1 MKTQKGHILWLILI
15 RLIAVTSILV
25 AVVIIQH
32 STTDFIPLIPF
43 YFLVLLT
50 YLLSF
55 VYLGLYRFGKRY
67 DIQARLQTGFD
78 LMLITALVYISGG
91 LSGSLYVLYII
102 SIVAASIVLSNRA
115 AYVTAGVSAVLFGLL
130 VDGLYLG
137 IIPYFSDVQYREDSL
152 GLIIFTMFMAWGLCF
167 LMAALANYLT
177 GSLRK
182 TREELRRAEKELA
195 ISDRLANAGRI
206 SAQLAHEIRNPL
218 AAISGSVQVLRGDI
232 VLDDDQR
239 KLMDIVVRESARVSQ
254 SIEQF
259 LDLASPGK
267 HDFNWLNL
275 SEVLDETLTMLA
287 AGGELDGRYRIDGN
301 FREVRVGYYGNAGQ
315 FKQLFWNLAKNALK
329 AMPGGGALTVDLSL
343 DKKRGVRVR
352 LADTG
357 RGLTTEEREHLFEPF
372 FTRFEDGRGL
382 GLVVVRRIVDDY
394 EGRIEVRSETGKGT
408 EFILTFPPREA
419 RASAAGRSVSP
430 N

>member
-1 MKTQKGHILWLILI
+1 MKTQKSQILWLILI

-43 YFLVLLT
+43 YLLVLLT

-55 VYLGLYRFGKRY
+55 VYLWLYRFGKRY
-67 DIQARLQTGFD
+67 EIQAVLQTVFD
-78 LMLITALVYISGG
+78 LLLITALVYISGG
-91 LSGSLYVLYII
+91 LSGSLYLLYIV
-102 SIVAASIVLSNRA
+102 SIIGASIVLSSRA
-115 AYVTAGVSAVLFGLL
+115 AYLTAGVSAVLFGLL

-137 IIPYFSDVQYREDSL
+137 IIPYFSPEQYRERSL
-152 GLIIFTMFMAWGLCF
+152 GLIIFTMFLAWGLF
-167 LMAALANYLT
+167 FVMAALANYLA
-177 GSLRK
+177 GSLRR
-182 TREELRRAEKELA
+182 TREELRRAEKELE
-195 ISDRLANAGRI
+195 IGDRLAAAGRI

-218 AAISGSVQVLRGDI
+218 AAISGSVQVLRSDAA
-232 VLDDDQR
+232 LDNDQR

-259 LDLASPGK
+259 LDLASPGPQ
-267 HDFNWLNL
+267 DFRWLNL
-275 SEVLDETLTMLA
+275 ADLFEETLALLR
-287 AGGELDGRYRIDGN
+287 AGGDLDGRHRVEGN
-301 FREVRVGYYGNAGQ
+301 FRDVRVGYYGNPSQ

-329 AMPGGGALTVDLSL
+329 AMPDGGTLTVDLSL
-343 DKKRGVRVR
+343 DKKKAVTIR

-357 RGLTTEEREHLFEPF
+357 RGMTPEEREHLFEPF
-372 FTRFEDGRGL
+372 FSRFENGRGL

-394 EGRIEVRSETGKGT
+394 EGRIEVRSEAGRGT
-408 EFILTFPPREA
+408 EVLLTLPPREPSA
-419 RASAAGRSVSP
+419 RTAARQIST

>member
-1 MKTQKGHILWLILI
+1 MKTQKSHILWFILI

-43 YFLVLLT
+43 YYLVLLT
-50 YLLSF
+50 YLLS
-55 VYLGLYRFGKRY
+55 VGYLGLYRFGKRY
-67 DIQARLQTGFD
+67 DIQAVLQTGFD
-78 LMLITALVYISGG
+78 LVLITALVYISGG
-91 LSGSLYVLYII
+91 LSGSLYLLYIV
-102 SIVAASIVLSNRA
+102 SIVAASIILSNRA
-115 AYVTAGVSAVLFGLL
+115 AYLTAGVSAVLFGLL
-130 VDGLYLG
+130 VDGLYFG
-137 IIPYFSDVQYREDSL
+137 VIPYFSAEQYREHSL
-152 GLIIFTMFMAWGLCF
+152 GLIIFNMFLAWGLFF

-182 TREELRRAEKELA
+182 TREELRLAQKELE
-195 ISDRLANAGRI
+195 IGDRLANAGRI

-218 AAISGSVQVLRGDI
+218 AAISGSVQVLKSDI
-232 VLDDDQR
+232 ALDDDQR

-259 LDLASPGK
+259 LDLASPGRQ
-267 HDFNWLNL
+267 DFSWLNL
-275 SEVLDETLTMLA
+275 SEVLDETLALLRG
-287 AGGELDGRYRIDGN
+287 GGELDGQYRVGGN

-315 FKQLFWNLAKNALK
+315 FKQLFWNLAKNSLK
-329 AMPGGGALTVDLSL
+329 AMPGGGTLTIDLSL
-343 DKKRGVRVR
+343 DKKKAVRIR

-357 RGLTTEEREHLFEPF
+357 RGMTTEEREHLFEPF
-372 FTRFEDGRGL
+372 FTRFENGRGL

-394 EGRIEVRSETGKGT
+394 EGKIEVRSEAGKGT

-419 RASAAGRSVSP
+419 RAKAASGHISP